1 MVDAKSPYGFGEYI
15 HEYFGADELK
25 RYNAAYV
32 KPAAHG
38 WADGEMGRPL
48 ETYREKYELT
58 RPKEGRLVYQKNGEE
73 ISVTYFGEM
82 QVHYPHRFSVVY
94 QIRKNS
100 PYAEVTWNVQ
110 NKQAEANPEAGWLV
124 FPCRADNPQFRL
136 GRTGGVVDPAK
147 DFVPQ
152 TNHDFYFL
160 NTGMAITDGKNGIGI
175 NTPDAPGVSL
185 ERPGLFRFSK
195 NFKPQTPAVFINLYN
210 NQWGTNFTEWIEGS
224 WSSKIYL
231 WGIDDYTN
239 ESGLIT
245 PTEETRQP
253 LVGFYFDGKPG
264 RLPATNKGIQLS
276 QKGIVVTSF
285 APTPDNRYRLRL
297 WEMAGNSGVCEIEL
311 PPVFKSAQLCNLR
324 DEPLPDAAFL
334 IKDGKLKVNYKAYQ
348 PLTLMLR

>member
-1 MVDAKSPYGFGEYI
+1 MIGLSKKRRRNLGYLFWRNASTLSAPFQRCLPDSQKQSVCGSNLECAKQTSGSQSRSRMVGFSLPRGQSAISAGEN
-15 HEYFGADELK
+15 G
-25 RYNAAYV
+25 RR
-32 KPAAHG
+32 
-38 WADGEMGRPL
+38 GRPRQRFCAANQARFL
-48 ETYREKYELT
+48 FSQYRHGHYRREK
-58 RPKEGRLVYQKNGEE
+58 RHRHQHARRAGGE
-73 ISVTYFGEM
+73 
-82 QVHYPHRFSVVY
+82 
-94 QIRKNS
+94 
-100 PYAEVTWNVQ
+100 
-110 NKQAEANPEAGWLV
+110 
-124 FPCRADNPQFRL
+124 
-136 GRTGGVVDPAK
+136 
-147 DFVPQ
+147 
-152 TNHDFYFL
+152 
-160 NTGMAITDGKNGIGI
+160 
-175 NTPDAPGVSL
+175 L

-297 WEMAGNSGVCEIEL
+297 WEMAGNRGICEIEL

-324 DEPLPDAAFL
+324 DEPLPDPAFL